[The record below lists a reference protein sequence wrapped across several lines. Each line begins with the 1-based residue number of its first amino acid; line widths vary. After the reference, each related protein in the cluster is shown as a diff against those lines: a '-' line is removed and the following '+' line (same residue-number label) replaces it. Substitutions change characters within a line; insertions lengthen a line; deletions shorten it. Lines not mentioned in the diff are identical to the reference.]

1 MTTLET
7 LGHFLA
13 TPGIGAKSE
22 HVLRRHVIDIV
33 STWIAGAAIPEGAAI
48 AALDLGTS
56 ALDALAKNVAFAR
69 ASEIDDIHLS
79 SLTTPG
85 AAIVPSALTI
95 AAQENV
101 GAEDLTDAVAAGYE
115 ALIRLGTAISGPTV
129 LFRGI
134 WSTYFAAP
142 FGVAATTSRL
152 LKLTASQTAH
162 ALALSINL
170 ASPNAGHQHGAHT
183 SRWLAFGLMARAGA
197 TAAFAARAGF
207 IADLDV
213 LESPFLANAYQLK
226 PDLTALTD
234 DLGARLAAEDL
245 SFKPWCA
252 ARQTMAAAQAMRELI
267 AAGVSPDDIQH
278 VEAAIPPL
286 HVKMVDH
293 GVHASDRTSHLTSLP
308 YQLAIAAI
316 RPNAAMDVRQAPQSL
331 EDDVAA
337 FMRKVSVRGDEGLST
352 AYPKAW
358 HARVTVK
365 TRAGT
370 REKLVTEIGRAH
382 V

>member
-1 MTTLET
+1 M
-7 LGHFLA
+7 
-13 TPGIGAKSE
+13 
-22 HVLRRHVIDIV
+22 
-33 STWIAGAAIPEGAAI
+33 
-48 AALDLGTS
+48 
-56 ALDALAKNVAFAR
+56 
-69 ASEIDDIHLS
+69 
-79 SLTTPG
+79 
-85 AAIVPSALTI
+85 
-95 AAQENV
+95 
-101 GAEDLTDAVAAGYE
+101 
-115 ALIRLGTAISGPTV
+115 
-129 LFRGI
+129 LFR
-134 WSTYFAAP
+134 S
-142 FGVAATTSRL
+142 
-152 LKLTASQTAH
+152 
-162 ALALSINL
+162 
-170 ASPNAGHQHGAHT
+170 
-183 SRWLAFGLMARAGA
+183 
-197 TAAFAARAGF
+197 GF